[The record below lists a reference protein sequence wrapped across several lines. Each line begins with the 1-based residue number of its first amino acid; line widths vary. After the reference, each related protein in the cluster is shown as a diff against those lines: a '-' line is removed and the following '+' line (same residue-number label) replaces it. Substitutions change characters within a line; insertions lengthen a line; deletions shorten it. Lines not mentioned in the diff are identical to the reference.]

1 MRKKTGIN
9 FTKIV
14 LYLVMRTILIAYQ
27 SCKKDR
33 TSVDRL
39 DSLGIAGEDWS
50 PSWSPDGQKIAYYS
64 ARDGNVEIY
73 TMNADGSDQI
83 RLTDEPGNDV
93 YASWSPDGRK
103 ILFATDRDFD
113 EEVYVMD
120 ADGSNPV
127 NITHNAQA
135 NEAFGLA
142 PLPRSELN
150 LDEIPYKLAFESF
163 RETKGKENWEICLID
178 ANGSNLINL
187 TTTSEID
194 EKYPHASPDGR
205 QVCFEAHEGKDEES
219 KSRNVYY
226 MNIDGTGRILVAENA
241 YQPCWGPDGRHI
253 AYLPGEYPRYNPS
266 VWANKGIA
274 NYDIKTKEI
283 KRHPNDEIIHIWGLC
298 WSPDGEWFVSAGGK
312 RGRPGGEDAFK
323 VNNKTMMNLTM
334 TGYIPDISADGN
346 SFAWNESDWNLNIG
360 KLDFDSPQ
368 SSVTDHRIVVACD
381 HEHWVYHADWSPDG
395 KYLAFTYA
403 PGNAGNRPGRPAPG
417 ANICIC
423 DLRTGKWTLVTTDGK
438 HNKELDWVPL
448 RVR

>member
-39 DSLGIAGEDWS
+39 DSLGIADEDWS

-135 NEAFGLA
+135 NEAFGSA

-226 MNIDGTGRILVAENA
+226 MNIDGTGRIKIAENA
-241 YQPCWGPDGRHI
+241 YWPCWAPDGRQM
-253 AYLPGEYPRYNPS
+253 AYSPGEYPRYDPS
-266 VWANKGIA
+266 PWATKGLDI
-274 NYDIKTKEI
+274 YDLETGETKRYQSD
-283 KRHPNDEIIHIWGLC
+283 KIIHWNRFC
-298 WSPDGEWFVSAGGK
+298 WTPDGKWFVVPEKAYRVDDNTMFTMSIEGCTPDISPDGKFLV
-312 RGRPGGEDAFK
+312 
-323 VNNKTMMNLTM
+323 
-334 TGYIPDISADGN
+334 
-346 SFAWNESDWNLNIG
+346 WNGDDWNLNVG
-360 KLDFDSPQ
+360 TLDFDSPQ
-368 SSVTDHRIVVACD
+368 SSVTDHRTVVACD
-381 HEHWVYHADWSPDG
+381 HDHWIYHGDWSPDG
-395 KYLAFTYA
+395 NYLTFSYS
-403 PGNAGNRPGRPAPG
+403 PGGHPLPTRRARGS
-417 ANICIC
+417 NICIC

-438 HNKELDWVPL
+438 HNKEPDWVPVQ
-448 RVR
+448 VR